1 MSAPEYVPI
10 KPVQTVRSYTSPP
23 RRPEPW
29 LPVRPG
35 DLGGDGQPFGERYG
49 MPGPDQGYVY
59 KLLHLFETKIFLL
72 EDETWQDA
80 RVGAAT
86 VALKRAAMFGRA
98 PVVHDVTV
106 GFGVW
111 AFFEADP
118 PAELAAARRRYFA
131 GLSHTSHY
139 TERLAVADAVPAEVL
154 RLPHNEVVEQVRKD
168 WRSVLRITPAE
179 H

>member
-10 KPVQTVRSYTSPP
+10 KPVQTARSYTSPP
-23 RRPEPW
+23 RRPESW

-35 DLGGDGQPFGERYG
+35 DLGGEGQPLGERYG
-49 MPGPDQGYVY
+49 TPGPDQGYVY
-59 KLLHLFETKIFLL
+59 KLLHLFETKVYLM

-80 RVGAAT
+80 KVGAAT
-86 VALKRAAMFGRA
+86 VALKRAALFGRA

-131 GLSHTSHY
+131 GLSHSDHY
-139 TERLAVADAVPAEVL
+139 VERLAVADAVPPDVL
-154 RLPHNEVVEQVRKD
+154 RRSHTDVLQQVAKD
-168 WRSVLRITPAE
+168 WRVLLRIGPAA